1 MKQFK
6 LAMITI
12 IILLLA
18 CTNLLAQENH
28 SHMENSKVDV
38 NRAFEKFK
46 SLAGKWKARTEKGF
60 DAYIY
65 FETVSNGTAVHERF
79 IDEGDKVH
87 SNIVTIYFR
96 DREALMANHFCAMG
110 NQPRLRTTHLAGA
123 LNEMTFSLLDI
134 TNLKSPEAPH
144 MYKVTYKFQ
153 DVNHMTTIWTM
164 RQGGKDVYVET
175 LNWERQK

>member
-1 MKQFK
+1 MKQIRIQV
-6 LAMITI
+6 ITL

-18 CTNLLAQENH
+18 CSNLLAQDNH
-28 SHMENSKVDV
+28 SHVENSKADV
-38 NRAFEKFK
+38 TRAFEKFK
-46 SLAGKWKARTEKGF
+46 SLVGKWKAKTEKGF

-65 FETVSNGTAVHERF
+65 FESVSNGTAVHERF

-87 SNIVTIYFR
+87 SNIVTVYFR
-96 DREALMANHFCAMG
+96 DKEALMANHFCAMG
-110 NQPRLRTTHLAGA
+110 NQPRLRTTQIAADLS
-123 LNEMTFSLLDI
+123 EMTFSLLDI
-134 TNLKSPEAPH
+134 TNLKTPEAAH

-153 DVNHMTTIWTM
+153 DPNHMATIWTM